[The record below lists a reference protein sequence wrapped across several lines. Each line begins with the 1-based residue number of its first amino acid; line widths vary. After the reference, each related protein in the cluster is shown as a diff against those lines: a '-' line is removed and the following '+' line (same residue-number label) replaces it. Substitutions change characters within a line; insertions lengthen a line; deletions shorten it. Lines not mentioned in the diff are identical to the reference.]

1 MVSNISVMVW
11 VSESPSRFLW
21 ALCYGEESEEEWK
34 GGNCI
39 QASLAAGT
47 TQCLHARKMG
57 GPEKNWRL

>member
-21 ALCYGEESEEEWK
+21 ALCYGEESEEGWK

-57 GPEKNWRL
+57 GPGKNWRL